1 MKPTLKKLLC
11 AALTGGIMFC
21 GSMASAAVVT
31 DKAPILTYADHT
43 VPTYDKPGGKRVG
56 FISPNVS
63 LVQVKSIRS
72 DGWAYGSYAI
82 ADGKRVTRWFEM
94 RELQGYADFQNYT
107 LTIDADRTVY
117 RTSQAAAKLGSVLL
131 NAKATVIGEEGNY
144 LKIIYRVNGGSE
156 WKMGWIERG
165 VAPYYDGGEE
175 TGDIGTGEEGNK
187 PSSGDTY
194 YYDYHTEYNETH
206 NTDDH
211 SVNVQNTDDHSVN
224 SQTID
229 DHSTHDSHDVIN
241 INEPV
246 VPDDN
251 PTLDEPSGQEYVL
264 DGSTTITHPF
274 SGDYHKVKISGW
286 SNSACVDVKIGLQ
299 TYVINRSNPDR
310 IKKNFEAIY
319 TLSANVTGT
328 KDVLVEAVDATN
340 QNNRKEIG
348 RGQITISIPPNG
360 AVTMIESTD
369 NAHVRVKGWANT
381 DKVELRVD
389 DMICPINSYSNPNH
403 GHVQFDETIS
413 LSRSITTIRVGEVFA
428 INAVPA
434 EEVQIGR
441 GTVVYHEPTAH
452 DPTLQ
457 VERFEIHDYNK
468 LLIYGTAYDEDDT
481 NRGVDV
487 VINIG
492 GGTATIHTNPQTHR
506 FSDDITINVPEFFKG
521 NFNISVT
528 AKNLQ
533 GTGGNDTTSNLG
545 DKEVESPIVEKNSMR
560 IASGNDGIMAGSLV
574 LIHKEDR
581 ANGTYYVQHGNGM
594 QDWSFGNNYKW
605 VSRNAVGSYDCRW
618 GRVTTSDGKAPVYAS
633 ANVGH
638 REVTSKGHEEL
649 VKKHESGKGILI
661 TGRQGNFYTIRYHSY
676 ESEDNIVKDRW
687 ILVSDIEPI

>member
-1 MKPTLKKLLC
+1 MKLTLKKLLC
-11 AALTGGIMFC
+11 AALTGGMMLC
-21 GSMASAAVVT
+21 GGVATAAIVT

-63 LVQVKSIRS
+63 LVQIKSIRS

-82 ADGKRVTRWFEM
+82 AEGKRVTRWFEM

-117 RTSQAAAKLGSVLL
+117 RTSQAAAKLGSVLV

-144 LKIIYRVNGGSE
+144 FKIIYRVNGGNE
-156 WKMGWIERG
+156 WKMGWIERE
-165 VAPYYDGGEE
+165 VTPTNSGEE
-175 TGDIGTGEEGNK
+175 TGDIGTGEEGNQT
-187 PSSGDTY
+187 SGGDTY
-194 YYDYHTEYNETH
+194 YYDYHTEYHETH

-211 SVNVQNTDDHSVN
+211 SVNI
-224 SQTID
+224 QTTD
-229 DHSTHDSHDVIN
+229 DHSTHDSHDVTN
-241 INEPV
+241 INEPST
-246 VPDDN
+246 PDDK
-251 PTLDEPSGQEYVL
+251 PIPDEPSVQEYVL
-264 DGSTTITHPF
+264 DGSATITHPF
-274 SGDYHKVKISGW
+274 SGDYHKVKIGGW
-286 SNSACVDVKIGLQ
+286 ANSARVDVKIGLQ
-299 TYVINRSNPDR
+299 NYVINRSNPDR

-319 TLSANVTGT
+319 TLPANVTGT

-381 DKVELRVD
+381 TKVELRVD
-389 DMICPINSYSNPNH
+389 DMNCPLKKYNNPNH
-403 GHVQFDETIS
+403 GHMEFDETVS
-413 LSRSITTIRVGEVFA
+413 LPRTITTIRVGEVFA
-428 INAVPA
+428 INNAPA
-434 EEVQIGR
+434 EEKQIGR
-441 GTVVYHEPTAH
+441 GAIVYHEPPAH
-452 DPTLQ
+452 DPVLQ
-457 VERFEIHDYNK
+457 VDRCEIHDYNK
-468 LLIYGTAYDEDDT
+468 LLIYGTAYDEDDK
-481 NRGVDV
+481 NRSVDV
-487 VINIG
+487 VINVG
-492 GGTATIHTNPQTHR
+492 GGTATLHTDSQAHR

-521 NFNISVT
+521 NYHITVT

-533 GTGGNDTTSNLG
+533 GTGGNDTIADLG
-545 DKEVESPIVEKNSMR
+545 DKGVESPIVKRNSMR
-560 IASGNDGIMAGSLV
+560 IATGNDGIMASSLV

-618 GRVTTSDGKAPVYAS
+618 GRVTTSNGKAPVYAS

-638 REVTSKGHEEL
+638 REITSKGHEEL
-649 VKKHESGKGILI
+649 VKNHESGKGILI

-687 ILVSDIEPI
+687 ILASDIEPI